1 MSSQPSCTG
10 LNYSYGVNAW
20 KCWVQSKYANG
31 ETSKGDELR
40 FGRKYPGEGGRDG
53 REAGMGGGGE
63 GERSRAMIQLKI
75 SMNDKAVII

>member
-53 REAGMGGGGE
+53 RRRGREKEQDCDSAE
-63 GERSRAMIQLKI
+63 DVYE
-75 SMNDKAVII
+75 

>member
-40 FGRKYPGEGGRDG
+40 FGRKLGGRGG
-53 REAGMGGGGE
+53 RYPMERRACGGGRG
-63 GERSRAMIQLKI
+63 RKRARAVIQLRR
-75 SMNDKAVII
+75 

>member
-1 MSSQPSCTG
+1 MVSMLGSAGCNQNMPMEKPARVMSCALDVSIQ
-10 LNYSYGVNAW
+10 
-20 KCWVQSKYANG
+20 
-31 ETSKGDELR
+31 
-40 FGRKYPGEGGRDG
+40 G